1 MGGNQGIYTLRINRV
16 LDYIAE
22 HLDRDL
28 SLAQLARVACFSPFH
43 FHRIFHSLTGET
55 LNNHVRRIRLERAA
69 ALMRASPHARITDV
83 ALEAGFPG
91 LAEFS
96 RAFKNHFGFNASAW
110 DRKIPLPNSRNC
122 KAPEP
127 FPPYSEQEL
136 QAWRET
142 ERIEVRLAT
151 FPASRFVYIRV
162 HSPYGS
168 QRLVDAYYTLRQWL
182 SAEQV
187 DVHDVVMIGMSQD
200 DPAITPNDKCRYDL
214 GIAFPIEPTKTGLL
228 DQIIRQRGRSW
239 KKAPPLHSEASGFST
254 RRFPA
259 GQVAAFHCTGDLAH
273 VDRAW
278 QYLYRCWLPSSRYE
292 PAEGPAMEVFVRLP
306 DEIGWETFDL
316 HACVPV
322 RQFAG

>member
-1 MGGNQGIYTLRINRV
+1 
-16 LDYIAE
+16 
-22 HLDRDL
+22 
-28 SLAQLARVACFSPFH
+28 
-43 FHRIFHSLTGET
+43 
-55 LNNHVRRIRLERAA
+55 
-69 ALMRASPHARITDV
+69 MRASPDARITDV

-96 RAFKNHFGFNASAW
+96 RAYRNHFGFNASAW
-110 DRKIPLPNSRNC
+110 DRKIPLPNSKNC

-162 HSPYGS
+162 HNPYGS

-200 DPAITPNDKCRYDL
+200 DPAITPKEKCRYDL
-214 GIAFPIEPTKTGLL
+214 GIAFPIEPTLSQLRPDCWTRLSDSADVRGGKLL
-228 DQIIRQRGRSW
+228 RSIRKLRNSARAGSCRSGSRF
-239 KKAPPLHSEASGFST
+239 ALH
-254 RRFPA
+254 
-259 GQVAAFHCTGDLAH
+259 
-273 VDRAW
+273 
-278 QYLYRCWLPSSRYE
+278 
-292 PAEGPAMEVFVRLP
+292 EGPRPRGSGLA
-306 DEIGWETFDL
+306 
-316 HACVPV
+316 VPLSLLAAV
-322 RQFAG
+322 EPL